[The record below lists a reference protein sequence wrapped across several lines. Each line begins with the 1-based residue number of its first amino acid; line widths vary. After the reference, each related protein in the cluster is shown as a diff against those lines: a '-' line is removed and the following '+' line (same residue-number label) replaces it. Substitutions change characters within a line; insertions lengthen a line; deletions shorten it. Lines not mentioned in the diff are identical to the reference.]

1 MGGNGGISAPTVYI
15 GWGQRE
21 HTPVGCS
28 CMYSGLGK
36 HGGRDVEKGWEVKRL
51 GGGGLALEVV
61 GPFAP
66 PSHHLGK
73 ILKGDYCQPLRR
85 FVTVCVRWVGEGG
98 VRS

>member
-1 MGGNGGISAPTVYI
+1 M
-15 GWGQRE
+15 
-21 HTPVGCS
+21 
-28 CMYSGLGK
+28 
-36 HGGRDVEKGWEVKRL
+36 KRL

-85 FVTVCVRWVGEGG
+85 FVTVCEVGRGRGSEVMTYSSLITPGTFVSG
-98 VRS
+98 FARACLHVCCC